1 MGYLTE
7 RNLVATNVNVN
18 EDIIQRIASVIPTPG
33 GIFANRRFLL
43 SPKIPPGVGMTKSAF
58 EMNNDF
64 LKKPLNGETFIR
76 EFLPARVSS
85 S

>member
-18 EDIIQRIASVIPTPG
+18 EDIIQRIASV
-33 GIFANRRFLL
+33 
-43 SPKIPPGVGMTKSAF
+43 IPPGVGMTKSAF